1 MGKILA
7 IDVNKDNLTSLET
20 IIQDVIPNSIIFTVS
35 NDTDGIELA
44 IEKDPDV
51 ILLDID
57 MSGMDG
63 FEVCHRLKTN
73 KKLEDIPVVFI
84 TSLSVN
90 RDLRVKA
97 LSAGADAFLSKPID
111 GIELSKQVAAMVKI
125 KSANRQ
131 NKIAMLQLIDE
142 LKKENQIRLK
152 TEESLKESEI
162 HYRTLADNGQALIW
176 TSGLDKKCNYFNQP
190 WLDFTGRTLEQELG
204 DGWVDGVH
212 PDDLEHCIK
221 TYVEA
226 FDRREK
232 FSMEYR
238 IRHSSG
244 EYRWILDDGTPRY
257 NTKGEFVGYIG
268 HCLDITD
275 HRHVVEALIRSEE
288 RFKMLFEKSPLGYQ
302 SLNEDGYLVEVNET
316 WVDIL
321 GYSKEEASG
330 KWFGD
335 FLSEQYVEDFR
346 KKFLL
351 FRSLGKIHGESE
363 MVKKDGNKILIEFDG
378 RIAYT
383 LSGESEQIHF
393 VFKDITEQKKAEEE
407 LKNKNEFIQTVL
419 DNLPIG
425 VSLNKIDQGT
435 ALYLNKKFEEIYG
448 WPEEELRDIST
459 FFLKIYPDE
468 AYRTELTTRIM
479 ADINSGDTSRMHW
492 ENCNIV
498 HKDGSKHIVNAVN
511 IPLYDQNIMV
521 STVFDITEQRRIS
534 DELIIAKEVA
544 EENNRLKSAFLA
556 NMSHEIRTPM
566 NAIMGFANLLSEA
579 EETDKRYFA
588 DIVQKSSEQLL
599 ALIDDVILLSR
610 LQSEKMRLNIGVL
623 NPNKLVAEVIQM
635 FDHPDLKKGLG
646 LKFNFQGR
654 YANLSIQ
661 SDSNKI
667 KQVLTNLISN
677 AIKYTHEGSVEVGFE
692 SHHGVIEFY
701 VKDTGIGI
709 SEDEQDR
716 IFDTFYRSEEVIS
729 SAIRGTGLGLNI
741 AKELVSLM
749 GGTIGVSSVLN
760 EGSRFYFSIP
770 VEPTFEEQIVNPLP
784 QVMQQ
789 NIAGLTVLVADDE
802 LVNFQLIK
810 ILLKDK
816 VKRIDHAIN
825 GKEAVELVLQN
836 KYSLILM
843 DLKMPVMGGIEAT
856 KILRAKYPNLPI
868 IAQTAFTLPEDK
880 KSALQAGCNDFI
892 SKPLRKEKLMEIMSK
907 YS

>member
-20 IIQDVIPNSIIFTVS
+20 IIRDVIPHSIIFTAS
-35 NDTDGIELA
+35 SGTDGIELA
-44 IEKDPDV
+44 IANDPDV

-57 MSGMDG
+57 IPGMDG
-63 FEVCHRLKTN
+63 FEVCHCLKTN

-97 LSAGADAFLSKPID
+97 LSVGADAFLSKPID
-111 GIELSKQVAAMVKI
+111 GIELSAQVAAMLKI
-125 KSANRQ
+125 KSSNRQ
-131 NKIAMLQLIDE
+131 SQTAMLQLIDE
-142 LKKENQIRLK
+142 LKKENQIRIK

-176 TSGLDKKCNYFNQP
+176 TSGLDKKCSYFNQP
-190 WLDFTGRTLEQELG
+190 WLNFTGRTLEQELG
-204 DGWVDGVH
+204 DGWAEGVH

-302 SLNEDGYLVEVNET
+302 SLNDEGYLMAVNET

-321 GYSKEEASG
+321 GYSKEEAIG

-335 FLSEQYVEDFR
+335 FLSKQYVADFR

-351 FRSLGKIHGESE
+351 FRSLGKIHGESM
-363 MVKKDGNKILIEFDG
+363 MVKKDGSKILIEFDG

-393 VFKDITEQKKAEEE
+393 VFKDITEQKKAEKE

-425 VSLNKIDQGT
+425 VCLNKIDQGT
-435 ALYLNKKFEEIYG
+435 ALYLNKKFVEIYG
-448 WPEEELRDIST
+448 WPEQELRDVGT
-459 FFLKIYPDE
+459 FFLKVYPDE
-468 AYRTELTTRIM
+468 AYRTELTSRIM
-479 ADINSGDTSRMHW
+479 ADINSGDASRMHW
-492 ENCNIV
+492 ENCIIV

-521 STVFDITEQRRIS
+521 STVFDITEQRRTS

-566 NAIMGFANLLSEA
+566 NAIMGFSNLLAEA
-579 EETDKRYFA
+579 EGSDKKYFA

-610 LQSEKMRLNIGVL
+610 LQSEKMRLNNGIL
-623 NPNKLVAEVIQM
+623 NPARLVTEVCRM
-635 FDHPDLKKGLG
+635 FDHPDLKKG
-646 LKFNFQGR
+646 
-654 YANLSIQ
+654 A
-661 SDSNKI
+661 
-667 KQVLTNLISN
+667 
-677 AIKYTHEGSVEVGFE
+677 
-692 SHHGVIEFY
+692 
-701 VKDTGIGI
+701 
-709 SEDEQDR
+709 
-716 IFDTFYRSEEVIS
+716 
-729 SAIRGTGLGLNI
+729 
-741 AKELVSLM
+741 
-749 GGTIGVSSVLN
+749 
-760 EGSRFYFSIP
+760 
-770 VEPTFEEQIVNPLP
+770 
-784 QVMQQ
+784 
-789 NIAGLTVLVADDE
+789 
-802 LVNFQLIK
+802 
-810 ILLKDK
+810 
-816 VKRIDHAIN
+816 
-825 GKEAVELVLQN
+825 
-836 KYSLILM
+836 
-843 DLKMPVMGGIEAT
+843 
-856 KILRAKYPNLPI
+856 
-868 IAQTAFTLPEDK
+868 
-880 KSALQAGCNDFI
+880 
-892 SKPLRKEKLMEIMSK
+892 
-907 YS
+907 